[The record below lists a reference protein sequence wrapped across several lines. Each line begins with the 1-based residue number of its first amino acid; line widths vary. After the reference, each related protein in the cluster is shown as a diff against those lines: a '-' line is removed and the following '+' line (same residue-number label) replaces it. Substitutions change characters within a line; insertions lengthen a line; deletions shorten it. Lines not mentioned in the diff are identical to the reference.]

1 MILRDEKLKSSRA
14 KSPEGASPLYGVE
27 GFKWVFILILLA
39 ATFVLG
45 SQVRAVSHDPN
56 TAQGIQKPVRRQVRL
71 PIKDFSLTDH
81 EGRPLR
87 IQSLKGK
94 VVLVSFVYTTC
105 PDICP
110 LITSGMRLV
119 QESLNPEERESVFLL
134 SITTDPEIDTP
145 QVLKSY
151 AERYKVDFLN
161 WSFITGDVQSL
172 APVWKVFGVKV
183 ERKGRGLVN
192 HTSLTGLI
200 DKNGVMRFAYFGA
213 SPDPK
218 IMLQDLR
225 TLLAPR

>member
-1 MILRDEKLKSSRA
+1 
-14 KSPEGASPLYGVE
+14 
-27 GFKWVFILILLA
+27 
-39 ATFVLG
+39 
-45 SQVRAVSHDPN
+45 
-56 TAQGIQKPVRRQVRL
+56 
-71 PIKDFSLTDH
+71 
-81 EGRPLR
+81 
-87 IQSLKGK
+87 
-94 VVLVSFVYTTC
+94 VYTTC

-119 QESLNPEERESVFLL
+119 QESLKPKERESVFLL

-151 AERYKVDFLN
+151 AARYKVDFSN
-161 WSFITGDVQSL
+161 WSLITRDVQSL
-172 APVWKVFGVKV
+172 ALVWKVFGVKV

-200 DKNGVMRFAYFGA
+200 DKNGVMRFAYYGA